1 MADDLMRTYSYTA
14 VTANGDRKK
23 GKMDADSPTVV
34 IQSLQGEGLI
44 PINVVEASS
53 SILQLNI
60 TRPKTER
67 DYKMKSEPLL
77 IFTRQL
83 YLLLRAGL
91 SVHRSMTV
99 IGADNDDALY
109 TRMCNDISERVLAG
123 TALSKAMALYPRSF
137 NEVYCAYIAAG
148 EQTGDME
155 RSVERLAKV
164 LEQAHSL
171 RLKVKA
177 VTAYPKLVS
186 IAVMGLVYGI
196 LTFLVPMYAKI
207 YAGFGQNLP
216 GPTQFLVDLSHI
228 IAPFHVNIGILPPHI
243 GLQKG
248 RSLLTSPINFQS
260 PIFWILAAV
269 IGWMY
274 FRRRTKDDLV
284 LGTRIERVK
293 FSLPMLGKMWK
304 YSVLYR
310 WSSTMAGS
318 LDAGLQTFA
327 SLEIAGNTAGS
338 AWVSNVSKDLME
350 AVRAGRPLSQELGKH
365 PDLFNAQLRA
375 MASTGEEAGEA
386 AEMFANVAA
395 ALEDELDAMVATLG
409 ARLEVAL
416 LMVMGAVVGSLLV
429 VLYLPILNLTKVA
442 GNGYG
447 ANV

>member
-1 MADDLMRTYSYTA
+1 MSDELMRTFSYTA
-14 VTANGDRKK
+14 VTPTGERKK

-44 PINVVEASS
+44 PISVEEASS
-53 SILQLNI
+53 SILQMQI
-60 TRPKTER
+60 GKGRGER
-67 DYKMKSEPLL
+67 QYRLKEDDLL
-77 IFTRQL
+77 VFTRQL

-99 IGADNDDALY
+99 IGADHDDPLY

-123 TALSKAMALYPRSF
+123 TSLSKAMALYPRAF
-137 NEVYCAYIAAG
+137 DEVYCAYIAAG

-155 RSVERLAKV
+155 RSVERLARV
-164 LEQAHSL
+164 LEQSHSL

-186 IAVMGLVYGI
+186 IAVMFLVYGI
-196 LTFLVPMYAKI
+196 LTFLVPMYSRI
-207 YAGFGQNLP
+207 YAGFGQKLP
-216 GPTQFLVDLSHI
+216 GPTEFLVGLSHV
-228 IAPFHVNIGILPPHI
+228 IAPFHVNIQFMPPSI
-243 GLQKG
+243 GLQDG
-248 RSLLTSPINFQS
+248 RSLFTSPINMQS
-260 PIFWILAAV
+260 PLFWIGFAV
-269 IGWMY
+269 VGWIY
-274 FRRRTKDDLV
+274 FRRKTKDDLV
-284 LGTRIERVK
+284 LGTRIEKVK
-293 FSLPMLGKMWK
+293 FRMPMLGKMWK

-318 LDAGLQTFA
+318 LDAGLQTFS
-327 SLEIAGNTAGS
+327 SLDIAGNTAGS
-338 AWVSNVSKDLME
+338 AWVRQVSVELMD
-350 AVRAGRPLSQELGKH
+350 AVRSGRSLSAELSKH

-375 MASTGEEAGEA
+375 MAATGEEAGEA
-386 AEMFANVAA
+386 AEMFGNVAT

-447 ANV
+447 AKI